1 MRLAIINDY
10 QELALKTADWG
21 RLPDSVEIDVF
32 HDQLTDEL
40 EAAARLQ
47 PYEIIV
53 TAREETVFDHALVNT
68 LPNLK
73 LLVFHGA
80 RNAALDLTALD
91 AQGVTVCGT
100 GYGFTNGTVELAWAL
115 ILGLIKRLP
124 QEDAA
129 IRRGGWG
136 AGLPLGLTGKT
147 LGVLGLGTLGSG
159 VARVGQAL
167 DMEVIAWSKN
177 LTEERC
183 RDVGVL
189 KVDKETLFR
198 ESDVLSIHVILGER
212 TRGLVSVNDLASMK
226 SSSYLINTSRGPI
239 VDEAALI
246 AALEGNRIAGA
257 GLDVFEVEPL
267 PDTHPFRRL
276 PNVLV
281 TSHIGGRTYENFAAR
296 YGDCL
301 EDVCAWL
308 DGNPM
313 RVVSPV

>member
-21 RLPDSVEIDVF
+21 RLPDGIEIDVF
-32 HDQLTDEL
+32 NDQLTDGQ

-47 PYEIIV
+47 PYDIIV
-53 TAREETVFDHALVNT
+53 TAREETTFDRALVDS

-80 RNAALDLTALD
+80 RNAALDLNALS
-91 AQGVTVCGT
+91 ARGVTVCGT
-100 GYGFTNGTVELAWAL
+100 GYGYTNGTVELAWAL
-115 ILGLIKRLP
+115 ILGLVKRLP

-129 IRRGGWG
+129 IRAGGWG
-136 AGLPLGLTGKT
+136 AGLPFGLTGKK

-159 VARVGQAL
+159 VARVGRAL
-167 DMEVIAWSKN
+167 DMEVIAWSQN

-183 RDVGVL
+183 REVGAVQ
-189 KVDKETLFR
+189 VDKETLFR
-198 ESDVLSIHVILGER
+198 ESDVLSVHVILSER
-212 TRGLVSVNDLASMK
+212 TRGLVTAADLALMK
-226 SSSYLINTSRGPI
+226 PSSYLINTSRGPI

-246 AALEGNRIAGA
+246 TALEGGRIAGA
-257 GLDVFEVEPL
+257 GLDVFDIEPL
-267 PDTHPFRRL
+267 PDTHPFRRM

-296 YGDCL
+296 YGDSL
-301 EDVCAWL
+301 EDVLGWL
-308 DGNPM
+308 DGTPI
-313 RVVSPV
+313 RVVSPE